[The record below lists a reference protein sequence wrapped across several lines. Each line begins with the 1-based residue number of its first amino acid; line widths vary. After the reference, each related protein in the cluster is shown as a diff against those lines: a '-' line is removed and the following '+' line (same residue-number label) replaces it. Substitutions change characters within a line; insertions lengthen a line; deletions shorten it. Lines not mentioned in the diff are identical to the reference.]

1 MLKKS
6 SLSVNGYSPSS
17 SHACIPLLV
26 SSSTWSTV
34 SPGQLSSESKEGSLH
49 MVTLS
54 LQLTLGATSPAG
66 KLTGV
71 SLMALSPFYK
81 SSLTMRRMPSFVR
94 RNLQTTS
101 SDAIKFVPI
110 TSRVQCPLKLTIW
123 ILRSSCSPAG
133 HFSVVFCGSEKS
145 NLGI

>member
-1 MLKKS
+1 M
-6 SLSVNGYSPSS
+6 GTHHPPHM
-17 SHACIPLLV
+17 HAYHCLFHLQHGPPL
-26 SSSTWSTV
+26 

-54 LQLTLGATSPAG
+54 LQLMLGATSPAG

-110 TSRVQCPLKLTIW
+110 TSRVQCPLKLTI
-123 ILRSSCSPAG
+123 
-133 HFSVVFCGSEKS
+133 
-145 NLGI
+145 